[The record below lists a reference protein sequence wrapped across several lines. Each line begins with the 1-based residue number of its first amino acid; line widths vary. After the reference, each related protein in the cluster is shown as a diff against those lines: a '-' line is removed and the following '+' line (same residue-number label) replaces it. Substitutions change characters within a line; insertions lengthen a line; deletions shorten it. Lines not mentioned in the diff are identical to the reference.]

1 MQYLSNVET
10 KLPNFIELAKDETL
24 LETPKYKIFKQ
35 EPYIALKAFM
45 LYILL
50 AFFFIWILDDGKIDL
65 HLAILLP
72 IVGIPFSLT
81 KVFTHSLFEMFPF
94 WKTHFTTNMNLYLQG
109 DVEYIE
115 RRQQKFEKHIANKIY
130 NDMKEVF
137 ERQGTLFLQGLLI
150 EDQSSKKELKEKIEK
165 YDAVLEKIDDLIGV
179 CQETII
185 DDDSG
190 FYSEEI
196 NELQQQRQHIFD
208 LKEKALDILAVI
220 ERGEKIRSVYAI
232 REEARFQTEKRIHDY
247 WRMT

>member
-1 MQYLSNVET
+1 
-10 KLPNFIELAKDETL
+10 
-24 LETPKYKIFKQ
+24 
-35 EPYIALKAFM
+35 
-45 LYILL
+45 
-50 AFFFIWILDDGKIDL
+50 
-65 HLAILLP
+65 
-72 IVGIPFSLT
+72 
-81 KVFTHSLFEMFPF
+81 
-94 WKTHFTTNMNLYLQG
+94 MNLYLQG

-130 NDMKEVF
+130 NEMKEVF
-137 ERQGTLFLQGLLI
+137 ERQGTLYLQGLLI

-179 CQETII
+179 CQETLI

-220 ERGEKIRSVYAI
+220 ERGEKFALSMPFVKKHDFKQKSVFMI
-232 REEARFQTEKRIHDY
+232 IGG
-247 WRMT
+247 